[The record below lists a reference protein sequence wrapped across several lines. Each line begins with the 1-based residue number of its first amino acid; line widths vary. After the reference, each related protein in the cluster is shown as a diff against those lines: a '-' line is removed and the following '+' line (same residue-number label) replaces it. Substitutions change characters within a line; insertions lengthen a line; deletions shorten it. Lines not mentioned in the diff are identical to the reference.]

1 MRIKALIVRI
11 LRQFR
16 RDKRTMALLILA
28 PILVL
33 SLLYLVFGD
42 EDYTPRIGLVDIPQA
57 MTERVDTSDA
67 EVTVYENEE
76 DALEDLEMQEL
87 DGYVTVDA
95 NEPSVTLEGSDPTI
109 NSAVLRWMQDTFS
122 PLSSQEDNQITATFL
137 HGSEDMR
144 HFDYF
149 GPVLLGFFV
158 FFFVFLISGVFFPE
172 RTDPRHPGTPAFQ
185 PLEEMGDR
193 HRVRRR
199 LRPVHGPAVDH
210 HFCLYD
216 LCPGHDDGRKFLLR
230 PAHHALL
237 SFTALTLGILL
248 SSFAQNELQMIQFIP
263 IVVVPQLFFSG
274 LFTLETISDYV
285 SWIGTAHALIL
296 CCTGTGGGCDGKRVR
311 VRAYRCEPAGVTGF
325 FHRVYCTQH
334 PCPASAQ
341 ESLSLFIWTFKGN
354 LRPRTKR
361 GRFFFLLPI
370 NRTRFS

>member
-1 MRIKALIVRI
+1 MRIKALIIRI

-42 EDYTPRIGLVDIPQA
+42 EDYMPRIGLVDIPQA
-57 MTERVDTSDA
+57 MTERVDFTDA
-67 EVTVYENEE
+67 EVTVYEDEE

-109 NSAVLRWMQDTFS
+109 NSAVLRWMQDAFS
-122 PLSSQEDNQITATFL
+122 PLSAQEDDQIAATFL
-137 HGSEDMR
+137 HGSQDMR

-158 FFFVFLISGVFFPE
+158 FFFVFLISGVSFLRE
-172 RTDPRHPGTPAFQ
+172 RTRGTLERLLSS
-185 PLEEMGDR
+185 PL
-193 HRVRRR
+193 
-199 LRPVHGPAVDH
+199 
-210 HFCLYD
+210 
-216 LCPGHDDGRKFLLR
+216 RKWEIVIGYVVGFGLFTVLQSTIISAYTIYILGMMMEGNFFYVLLIT
-230 PAHHALL
+230 LFL

-285 SWIGTAHALIL
+285 SWIGPLTPLYYAAQALRDVMVRGFGFGHIALNLLVLLGFSIVFIVLNIL
-296 CCTGTGGGCDGKRVR
+296 VLRQ
-311 VRAYRCEPAGVTGF
+311 
-325 FHRVYCTQH
+325 HRKV
-334 PCPASAQ
+334 
-341 ESLSLFIWTFKGN
+341 
-354 LRPRTKR
+354 
-361 GRFFFLLPI
+361 
-370 NRTRFS
+370 